1 VRGGFVALSVV
12 LGAPRVVLACPVCFG
27 DSNAP
32 MAMATNTGI
41 LFMLGI
47 VAVVL
52 GGFASFFIH
61 LIRRANRMAAET
73 DRADA
78 GRLSPSEGTA
88 QC

>member
-1 VRGGFVALSVV
+1 MRGSIAALLV
-12 LGAPRVVLACPVCFG
+12 LGMPRLALACPVCFG
-27 DSNAP
+27 NSDAP
-32 MAMATNTGI
+32 MASATNTGI

-52 GGFASFFIH
+52 CGFASFFIH
-61 LIRRANRMAAET
+61 LIRRAHRVAAEA

>member
-1 VRGGFVALSVV
+1 MRTSIAV
-12 LGAPRVVLACPVCFG
+12 LLVLAVPRLALACPVCFG

-32 MAMATNTGI
+32 MAIATNTGI

-47 VAVVL
+47 VAIVL
-52 GGFASFFIH
+52 GAFASFFIH
-61 LIRRANRMAAET
+61 LIRRANRVATEAH
-73 DRADA
+73 RADA

>member
-1 VRGGFVALSVV
+1 MRGSIAALLV
-12 LGAPRVVLACPVCFG
+12 LGMPRLALACPVCFG
-27 DSNAP
+27 NSDAP
-32 MAMATNTGI
+32 MASATNTGI

-47 VAVVL
+47 VGVVL
-52 GGFASFFIH
+52 CGFASFFIH
-61 LIRRANRMAAET
+61 LIRRANRVAAEA

>member
-1 VRGGFVALSVV
+1 MRASIAALLV
-12 LGAPRVVLACPVCFG
+12 LGMPRLALACPVCFG
-27 DSNAP
+27 NSDAP
-32 MAMATNTGI
+32 MASATNTGI

-52 GGFASFFIH
+52 CGFASFFIH
-61 LIRRANRMAAET
+61 LIRRANRVAAEA